1 MEVSPLSR
9 SIPPAA
15 IPKATGPAPSGTGG
29 FGEVMQKLTEDYGAR
44 QQQADALMLK
54 AAVGEP
60 MELHEAVLAMEQASL
75 SLHLALQVRNKLVES
90 YQEVMRMQ
98 V

>member
-1 MEVSPLSR
+1 MDISPLSR
-9 SIPPAA
+9 ITPPAVP
-15 IPKATGPAPSGTGG
+15 PKAAGPAPSATGG
-29 FGEVMQKLTEDYGAR
+29 FGEVMQKLTEDYSAK
-44 QQQADALMLK
+44 QQQADALVLK

-60 MELHEAVLAMEQASL
+60 MELHEAVLAMEQANL
-75 SLHLALQVRNKLVES
+75 SLHLALQVRNKLVEA